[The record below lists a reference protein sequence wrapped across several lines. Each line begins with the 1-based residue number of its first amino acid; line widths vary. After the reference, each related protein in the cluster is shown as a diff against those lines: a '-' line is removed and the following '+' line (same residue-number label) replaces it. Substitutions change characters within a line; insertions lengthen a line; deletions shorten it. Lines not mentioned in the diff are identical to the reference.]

1 MAAEDSACLR
11 PGITSQGPKSGFM
24 SFPADPQPATPARTA
39 GRRLV
44 RLLPLALIAL
54 VSVTVIAF
62 GWHEHLSLAGLVTSR
77 AAIDAVVAVHPIAA
91 LAGFAAAYALAVA
104 LSLPGAVFLTILGG
118 AIFGAWVGGLAA
130 LVGATAGATAIF
142 LVAKSALG
150 EWMIRR
156 AGQRAAKLASGFCD
170 DAFYYLLFLRLVP
183 VFPFWL
189 VNLAPALCGVRL
201 MTFVAATA
209 LGIMPGTFAFAIF
222 GAGLDHAA
230 ATQLAAYR
238 ACQAAGGTSCALNFD
253 PAAAATPQ
261 LIAGLVALGLLALI
275 PVVVRRRK
283 ARAQS
288 ELSSPR

>member
-1 MAAEDSACLR
+1 
-11 PGITSQGPKSGFM
+11 M
-24 SFPADPQPATPARTA
+24 SFPADPHPATPAPTA

-54 VSVTVIAF
+54 VSVTVIAL
-62 GWHEHLSLAGLVTSR
+62 GWHEHLSLADLVASR

-91 LAGFAAAYALAVA
+91 LAAFAAAYALAVA

-142 LVAKSALG
+142 LIARSALG
-150 EWMIRR
+150 EWLVRR
-156 AGQRAAKLASGFCD
+156 AGGHCAKLASGFCA

-201 MTFVAATA
+201 VTFVAATA
-209 LGIMPGTFAFAIF
+209 LGIIPGTFAFAIF

-230 ATQLAAYR
+230 AAQVAAYR
-238 ACQAAGGTSCALNFD
+238 ACEAAGRTSCALDLD

-261 LIAGLVALGLLALI
+261 LIAGLVALGLLALV

-283 ARAQS
+283 ARVQAGI
-288 ELSSPR
+288 SSHS